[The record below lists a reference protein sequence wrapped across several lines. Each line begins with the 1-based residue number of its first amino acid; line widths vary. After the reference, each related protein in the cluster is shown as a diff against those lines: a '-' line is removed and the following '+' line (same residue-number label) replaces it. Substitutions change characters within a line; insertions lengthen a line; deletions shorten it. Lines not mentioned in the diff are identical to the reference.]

1 MCDRLPNVGVTD
13 EIAQQRKS
21 EAVVECAPMEFFIAR
36 CACGHRSWLGG
47 QRFQGC
53 AGANEFI
60 FGSNSWPTS
69 EFAARIGFSVLG
81 MSAEDAKKLLPGLQL
96 SAVTVNSA
104 LDSAVS
110 PAAGRAS
117 YRYGA
122 CAFRLTLNFHRDRLD
137 AANLDL
143 RGSANLDCKRFI
155 ARRLNQ
161 QFGMVGGHLI
171 PITPD
176 AVFSPPSGQSG
187 GNTTTTHMVYFF
199 RGDGI
204 RFHP

>member
-1 MCDRLPNVGVTD
+1 
-13 EIAQQRKS
+13 
-21 EAVVECAPMEFFIAR
+21 MEFFIAR
-36 CACGHRSWLGG
+36 AVLLGIALGLAASDSKAALAQTNSSSDQTLG
-47 QRFQGC
+47 QPQNLPLGLD
-53 AGANEFI
+53 
-60 FGSNSWPTS
+60 SLYW
-69 EFAARIGFSVLG
+69 G
-81 MSAEDAKKLLPGLQL
+81 MSAQDAKKLLPGLQL

-110 PAAGRAS
+110 PAAGRTS

-122 CAFRLTLNFHRDRLD
+122 CAFLLALNFHRDRLD
-137 AANLDL
+137 AANLGP

-161 QFGMVGGHLI
+161 QFGMIGGHLI

-187 GNTTTTHMVYFF
+187 GNTTATHMVYFF